1 MHSFCL
7 YPPHVQRACGLPPH
21 PMPSTHVHS
30 LPLFPR
36 CPVRISFPTPM
47 PNTHARSPTRCSMR
61 MRSPPLPMPSTH
73 ACSPSTR
80 CPLRLRSSAPTPYPP
95 HPLLSGYKV
104 LTCSPGCLGPTSGG
118 CSLVASHRQTW
129 HPGRHS
135 AESPES
141 SSVDPKQKVIGF
153 LWEKLDLPE
162 PGKAFKKQ
170 NGVSPLHRRSLHVTP
185 ARSARMVAVGDHPPH
200 RNCQRRQTAAG
211 RARAW
216 GHPPAN
222 PSPGETRHGNHAAP
236 HPGSLSRDSE
246 DSQLVQP

>member
-1 MHSFCL
+1 MHA
-7 YPPHVQRACGLPPH
+7 PPPDAQCACAPH
-21 PMPSTHVHS
+21 PSP
-30 LPLFPR
+30 
-36 CPVRISFPTPM
+36 CP
-47 PNTHARSPTRCSMR
+47 ARTRAPPPPDAHCACAP
-61 MRSPPLPMPSTH
+61 PPLP
-73 ACSPSTR
+73 
-80 CPLRLRSSAPTPYPP
+80 PTPP
-95 HPLLSGYKV
+95 HPLFSGYKV

-153 LWEKLDLPE
+153 PWEKLDLPE

-170 NGVSPLHRRSLHVTP
+170 NGVSPLHRRLLHVTP

-216 GHPPAN
+216 GHPPAK